1 MSWMQGGRK
10 VERAE
15 AIEKLREGIELK
27 GRNVH
32 EKYSIVEAIRMLMIK
47 LLEELEGER
56 AEILNGFVKDERV
69 EELDRVAKLL
79 IDRSMELIEESE
91 YTEGKVKLAG
101 YIKEA
106 YQVLARRDF
115 EKFLIAIEWNYPFDM
130 KFYDIRRE
138 VLKDWVKNLEDL
150 EYGVLKLLSIS
161 APPRTGKALSMDSKI
176 LTPTGWK
183 EMRDIKE
190 GDYVISADGKK
201 AEVLGVFP
209 QGKKEMYRV
218 IFDDKTEV
226 KCSGDHLWEVQSRD
240 DRRRNKKRVIKTED
254 MIKNYLVEN
263 KTRKNYSIEY
273 VKPVEFENKVGK
285 SDLKPYLL
293 GALIGD
299 GGLSSGGINF
309 TNADDEILSRIRDEL
324 PEGDTLRYTNRYD
337 YRIVKEKDIRNEK
350 GYLIKGKTQEKIE
363 EYGLYGKSSKE
374 KFIPKKYLYSSIE
387 NRIEVLRG
395 LMDTDGSL
403 STGSIAEFDTISS
416 QLADD
421 VTELARSLGGR
432 VTRGEKIGKYKNK
445 NGEIVECN
453 KVYRLYIKMPINP
466 FYLKRKAEKYI
477 TREKHIRKYKYIEN
491 IEKIEDEE
499 CQCIYVNHPSHLFVT
514 DGYNLTHNTT
524 VRRAIFFVVYATP
537 PKQKLFFCKSYTE
550 RWR

>member
-1 MSWMQGGRK
+1 M
-10 VERAE
+10 ERAE
-15 AIEKLREGIELK
+15 AIEKLRKGIELK

-47 LLEELEGER
+47 LLEELEDEK

-69 EELDRVAKLL
+69 EELDRVANLL

-226 KCSGDHLWEVQSRD
+226 KCSGDHLWEVQNRY
-240 DRRRNKKRVIKTED
+240 DRQKHKNGRIVRTEEMIGNLFTKRGEKQ
-254 MIKNYLVEN
+254 
-263 KTRKNYSIEY
+263 YSINL
-273 VKPVEFENKVGK
+273 VKPIEFENQLKED
-285 SDLKPYLL
+285 DLNGYLL
-293 GALIGD
+293 GTLIGNGTLNRPD
-299 GGLSSGGINF
+299 IGF
-309 TNADDEILSRIRDEL
+309 TTADVE
-324 PEGDTLRYTNRYD
+324 TLKK
-337 YRIVKEKDIRNEK
+337 VKETLPKGDKISDYYRKYNYYITKKVKDNTHK
-350 GYLIKGKTQEKIE
+350 TKTCTKLI
-363 EYGLYGKSSKE
+363 EYKLYGHKAIT

-387 NRIEVLRG
+387 NRIELVRG
-395 LMDTDGSL
+395 LMDTDGCCNRNNIFYKTVSK
-403 STGSIAEFDTISS
+403 
-416 QLADD
+416 QLAEDFA
-421 VTELARSLGGR
+421 ELIRGLGG
-432 VTRGEKIGKYKNK
+432 
-445 NGEIVECN
+445 
-453 KVYRLYIKMPINP
+453 
-466 FYLKRKAEKYI
+466 KAF
-477 TREKHIRKYKYIEN
+477 IRKYKQKELKHNDCYTISIEQLNFNPFNIKRKMQRYEELQNKKNRKLDKKYIKS